1 LSTDTRSLGEEDA
14 ATMNEQQARAEARKR
29 NLDLGAKG
37 PTDSYYLEVER
48 DPASRKSNFVGNRR
62 RRVLSGACGERSGTR
77 SELALAVASG
87 SPE

>member
-1 LSTDTRSLGEEDA
+1 
-14 ATMNEQQARAEARKR
+14 MNEQQARAEARKR

-48 DPASRKSNFVGNRR
+48 DPGVWEVELRR
-62 RRVLSGACGERSGTR
+62 EPPPKVLSGACGERSGTR